1 MAVDESTKKKS
12 APTILSVEEARKL
25 LHLVAAGFKVEAD
38 EWEKNSWRERFGS
51 LSLSVP
57 PMDLA
62 PIIAVGCFG
71 GVRLEESALM
81 TWNMVDFKRK
91 HIDLAAEITKADE
104 RPMSTCRT
112 TFLNGCCRAA
122 SNPALSCPST
132 SPEALGALPGDELE

>member
-38 EWEKNSWRERFGS
+38 EWEKNSWRKRFGS

-71 GVRLEESALM
+71 GVRPEESARM

-91 HIDLAAEITKADE
+91 HMDLPADTTKAD
-104 RPMSTCRT
+104 
-112 TFLNGCCRAA
+112 
-122 SNPALSCPST
+122 
-132 SPEALGALPGDELE
+132 